1 MMKLCPGFD
10 ACAGLHSVRA
20 ISLHRLMAEYRLF
33 LRLFKAGHK
42 RNHWPSPQL
51 AKMEE
56 TKLVK
61 EAVNTDQ
68 KIFQLKKETCPL
80 KF

>member
-1 MMKLCPGFD
+1 
-10 ACAGLHSVRA
+10 
-20 ISLHRLMAEYRLF
+20 MAEYRLF

-61 EAVNTDQ
+61 ETVNTDQ